1 MKTRLLLLATVVLL
15 LTACEKAIEAE
26 QKASRQEAGAN
37 LTIRFRPYQ
46 QSDFATRSV
55 PIDDLFER
63 VSIAIFKTDGTK
75 VKSIIQKRGEEGF
88 GMISVQLEVG
98 TYKVVAVAHNCD
110 GTATITSPE
119 KVTFPSNK
127 MTDTF
132 SACET
137 VELGEEPVEHDFI
150 LYRVVAMVQLT
161 VTGVIPDNVTQMKFY
176 YTGGSSTLNPSTG
189 YGCVNSKQT
198 EYRAT
203 VVDGSPVKVY
213 ELYTAPHTQD
223 DVLKIIITA
232 QDGNGGTVKEWTM
245 EDVPVTKN
253 MITTWEGSL
262 FGGGSSEGEGGITI
276 ELDTEWDGTV
286 KYNW

>member
-1 MKTRLLLLATVVLL
+1 MKAKLFLLATMALL
-15 LTACEKAIEAE
+15 LTACEKAIVDE
-26 QKASRQEAGAN
+26 QKANGQEAGAN

-55 PIDDLFER
+55 PIGDLFER

-75 VKSIIQKRGEEGF
+75 VKSITQKRGDAGF
-88 GMISVQLEVG
+88 GEINVQLEVG
-98 TYKVVAVAHNCD
+98 TYKVVAVAHNGD
-110 GTATITSPE
+110 GTATITSTE

-132 SACET
+132 SCCET
-137 VELGEEPVEHDFI
+137 VELGEEPVERDLI

-161 VTGVIPDNVTQMKFY
+161 VTGTIPDNVAQMKFY

-198 EYRAT
+198 EYRQT
-203 VVDGSPVKVY
+203 VVDGEKVRVY

-223 DVLKIIITA
+223 DVLKMTITA
-232 QDGNGGTVKEWTM
+232 QGSDGTAVNEWVM

-262 FGGGSSEGEGGITI
+262 FGGSSEGEGGITI
-276 ELDTEWDGTV
+276 ELDADWDGTV